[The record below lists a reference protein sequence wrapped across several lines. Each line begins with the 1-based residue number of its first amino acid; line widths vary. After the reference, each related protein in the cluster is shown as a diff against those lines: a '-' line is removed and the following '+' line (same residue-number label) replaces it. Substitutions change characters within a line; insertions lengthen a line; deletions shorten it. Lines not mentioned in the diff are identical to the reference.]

1 MFWPKEK
8 IKYEYLKTT
17 FTDLVNLVGDLQH
30 SGFKGFL
37 EVTCGDKKNYILI
50 LEGPERLF
58 QQTSPGKLTSFEG
71 GVEDLVNEISP
82 DTAIINVY
90 EADPQH
96 LLFILSCINAA
107 PLYTNL
113 SSEFTDFEKL
123 LNKLTKDG
131 LNGYLEVVFRD
142 VSLQNAYFIYK
153 DGRISDIF
161 IGEEQID
168 SDENKFGGVA
178 SLLNK
183 NEALFNVYSADEN
196 REFEIS
202 PPEETNEKT
211 WAQEP
216 FGETEKTAPSLL
228 ADDRE
233 NDLAVL
239 DLAESGESDGGQQP
253 EGEAIKADTVKTP
266 QEEKPADMVSAD
278 NSSETLNHKE
288 QLSIKPY
295 LNFSGVLLKWVEIA
309 MDQTLGNGYFSK
321 TFKKGLLNISDKYP
335 FLDPFMAE
343 FTYTDGNIQFSSE
356 ATTTEFLS
364 GIYAAIESVF
374 DELSPKERKEIVKKL
389 RDTLQTVEKGFHED
403 IEILRV
409 RTLMPLLFQ

>member
-17 FTDLVNLVGDLQH
+17 FTDLVNLVDDLQH

-37 EVTCGDKKNYILI
+37 EVTCGEKKNYILI
-50 LEGPERLF
+50 LKGSEQLF

-161 IGEEQID
+161 IGEEHID
-168 SDENKFGGVA
+168 SDENKFGGID

-183 NEALFNVYSADEN
+183 NEALFNVYSVDEN

-202 PPEETNEKT
+202 SPEETNEKT

-216 FGETEKTAPSLL
+216 FGEAEKTTPSLL
-228 ADDRE
+228 PDDRE

-253 EGEAIKADTVKTP
+253 EGEAIKADTVETS
-266 QEEKPADMVSAD
+266 QEAKPTDMASAG
-278 NSSETLNHKE
+278 NSSEALNHKE

-295 LNFSGVLLKWVEIA
+295 LNFSGVLLKWVETA

-321 TFKKGLLNISDKYP
+321 AFKKGLLNISDKYP

-343 FTYTDGNIQFSSE
+343 FTYTDSNIQFSSE
-356 ATTTEFLS
+356 ATATEFLS

-374 DELSPKERKEIVKKL
+374 DELNPKERKEIVKKL
-389 RDTLQTVEKGFHED
+389 RNTLQTIEKGFHED